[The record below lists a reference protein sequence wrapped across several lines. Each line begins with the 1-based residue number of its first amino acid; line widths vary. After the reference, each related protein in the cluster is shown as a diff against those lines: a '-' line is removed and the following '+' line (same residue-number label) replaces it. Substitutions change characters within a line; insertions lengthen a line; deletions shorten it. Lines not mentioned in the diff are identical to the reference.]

1 MANPSTRQD
10 LIDYC
15 LRRLGAPV
23 IEINVDV
30 DQLEDRADDTLQLFQ
45 EYHADA
51 VVRTFLK
58 HQVTATDVSNGYI
71 TVDDSITYIKKLFQ
85 INSTGGSSAGMFDIK
100 YQISLNEIYDLNTF
114 IGDLAYYEQIKQY
127 LSLIDQMLTGQP
139 QIDFNRHQNRVYI
152 HGEFSEQNIKEDDY
166 LVFETFKIVDPET
179 YTDVYNDIFVKEY
192 LTQAIKQQWGANLIK
207 FEGMVLPGGV
217 QLNGRQLYDDATQ
230 EMLRLEE
237 KLRTTYEL
245 PVDFFVG

>member
-1 MANPSTRQD
+1 MATPSSRD
-10 LIDYC
+10 ELIDYC

-23 IEINVDV
+23 IEINVDI
-30 DQLEDRADDTLQLFQ
+30 DQLEDRTDDTLQLFQ
-45 EYHADA
+45 EYHTDA

-58 HQVTATDVSNGYI
+58 HQVTADDVTNGYI
-71 TVDDSITYIKKLFQ
+71 AVDDSITYIKKLFQ

-152 HGEFSEQNIKEDDY
+152 HGEFSEQNIKAGDY
-166 LVFETFKIVDPET
+166 LVFETFKIVDPQT
-179 YTDVYNDIFVKEY
+179 YTDVYNDLFVKEY

-207 FEGMVLPGGV
+207 FEGMQLPGGV
-217 QLNGRQLYDDATQ
+217 TLNGRQLYDDATQ

-245 PVDFFVG
+245 PVDFLVG

>member
-1 MANPSTRQD
+1 MPQPSSRD
-10 LIDYC
+10 ELIDYC

-23 IEINVDV
+23 IEINVDI
-30 DQLEDRADDTLQLFQ
+30 DQLEDRTDDTLQLFQ
-45 EYHADA
+45 EYHTDA

-58 HQVTATDVSNGYI
+58 HQVTADDVANGYI
-71 TVDDSITYIKKLFQ
+71 TVDNSITYIKKLFQ

-114 IGDLAYYEQIKQY
+114 IGDLAHYSQVKQY
-127 LSLIDQMLTGQP
+127 LSLIDRMLTDQP

-152 HGEFSEQNIKEDDY
+152 HGEFSEQNINVDDY
-166 LVFETFKIVDPET
+166 LVFETSKIVDPET
-179 YTDVYNDIFVKEY
+179 HTDVYNDLFVKEY

-207 FEGMVLPGGV
+207 FEGMQLPGGV
-217 QLNGRQLYDDATQ
+217 QLNGRQLFDDATL
-230 EMLRLEE
+230 EMQRLEE
-237 KLRTTYEL
+237 KLRNTYEL